1 MIVNE
6 FPNPWDLIRHPTFW
20 AVGSSWLATCLI
32 KVLVHKGQSGE
43 TDWRRFF
50 SSGGMPSS
58 HLAFASALTMAIA
71 LSEGFNSAVCGL
83 SVGFTIIT
91 AVDAVGVRQAAGRQA
106 QAINKILAQ
115 ASKGRKKA
123 PVLKESLGHTPW
135 EMFWGIMCGAII
147 CYLIYPVR

>member
-20 AVGSSWLATCLI
+20 ATSVAWLSTCLI
-32 KVLVHKGQSGE
+32 KVVVHKLQTGE

-106 QAINKILAQ
+106 QALNQILAQ
-115 ASKGRKKA
+115 SGRKRLKG

-135 EMFWGIMCGAII
+135 EMLWGIVCGALI